1 MPINMDIKN
10 KKWELDANIIGLM
23 QINKDKQI
31 KTIILTRMIDILT
44 FSSVKNDDNRSAPI
58 TITIASRARESGLAA
73 LSLTFK

>member
-1 MPINMDIKN
+1 MPINIDIKN
-10 KKWELDANIIGLM
+10 KNWELDTNIIGLM

-31 KTIILTRMIDILT
+31 KTIILTRMINILT
-44 FSSVKNDDNRSAPI
+44 LSSVKNDDNISAPI

>member
-1 MPINMDIKN
+1 MPINMNIKN

-44 FSSVKNDDNRSAPI
+44 LSSVKNDDNRRAPI
-58 TITIASRARESGLAA
+58 TITIASRARESGLAP

>member
-1 MPINMDIKN
+1 MPINIDIKN
-10 KKWELDANIIGLM
+10 KNWELDANIIGLM

-44 FSSVKNDDNRSAPI
+44 LYSVKNDDNRSAPI

>member
-1 MPINMDIKN
+1 MPINIDIKN
-10 KKWELDANIIGLM
+10 KNWELDANIIGLM

>member
-1 MPINMDIKN
+1 MPINIDIKN
-10 KKWELDANIIGLM
+10 KNWELDSNIIGLM

-44 FSSVKNDDNRSAPI
+44 LSSVKNDDNRSAPI

>member
-1 MPINMDIKN
+1 MPINIDIKN
-10 KKWELDANIIGLM
+10 KNCELDANIIGLM

-44 FSSVKNDDNRSAPI
+44 LSSVKNDDNRSAPI

>member
-1 MPINMDIKN
+1 MPINIDIKN
-10 KKWELDANIIGLM
+10 KNWELDANIIGLM
-23 QINKDKQI
+23 QINNDKQI